1 MADSSNTVSSAASGR
16 RIMPIRTPDDA
27 EKTGKVADP
36 RFSAQSFTAL
46 GRAVAALPGWSR
58 RLRFVVGLATV
69 GVAGARGAGSGGAVR
84 PRTASIRTASIRT
97 ASIRTASQSTARRT
111 AVIGTGHAARGRVIR
126 LNRIVQEQDLF
137 TAAAASPFG
146 SGSTANRRLR
156 RP

>member
-1 MADSSNTVSSAASGR
+1 MASPIKTVSTVSKVASGR

-58 RLRFVVGLATV
+58 RLRFAVGLATD
-69 GVAGARGAGSGGAVR
+69 GVAGARGAGSGGAA
-84 PRTASIRTASIRT
+84 RTTQPATTQPATTQPATQRT
-97 ASIRTASQSTARRT
+97 TARST
-111 AVIGTGHAARGRVIR
+111 VDIGAGHAATRRVIR
-126 LNRIVQEQDLF
+126 LNRIVPEQGPAR
-137 TAAAASPFG
+137 AAPSI
-146 SGSTANRRLR
+146 TANRRLR